1 MAGVGRRAWRWAV
14 VAAGTALVLLL
25 PSVVA
30 ALPVTTTTLSASEL
44 LQRVRASGDVGWS
57 GYGESRGSL
66 ALPHVHDLEDLPELL
81 GDTTRTRAWWRG
93 PDSWRVDAL
102 SLVGETDTVRGP
114 GGTWTW
120 ESADARAVRVD
131 GDVGVRL
138 PTAADLLAPT
148 LGRRLA
154 GTPDVVAR
162 RLPARRVAG
171 RAADGLRLAPRS
183 PDGTSVRSVEM
194 WVDPASGLPL
204 RVEVWA
210 DGQDAPSLVSLLLDL
225 ELERPAASRTS
236 FVPPPDAVTT
246 VVAAPDLA
254 ALSDRFAPYR
264 LPDELAGVSRAAAG
278 DGATGGVG
286 VYGQGLQ
293 AVAVVPLPR
302 DVARRAV
309 RRIDPGGD
317 GRTAV
322 VQTPLLSAVVARD
335 GRRRAYLVAGT
346 VPLER
351 LTAVLVALRA
361 DPPARIR
368 P

>member
-1 MAGVGRRAWRWAV
+1 VGRRAWRWAV
-14 VAAGTALVLLL
+14 VAAATALLLLL

-30 ALPVTTTTLSASEL
+30 ALPAATTTLSAAEL

-66 ALPHVHDLEDLPELL
+66 VLPHVHDLEDLDALL
-81 GDTTRTRAWWRG
+81 GETTRARAWWRG

-102 SLVGETDTVRGP
+102 SLAGEVDTVRDAS
-114 GGTWTW
+114 GTWTW
-120 ESADARAVRVD
+120 ESADERAVRVL
-131 GDVGVRL
+131 GDVDVRL

-154 GTPDVVAR
+154 GAPDVVAS

-171 RAADGLRLAPRS
+171 RAADGLRLVPRS
-183 PDGTSVRSVEM
+183 ADGTSVESVEM
-194 WVDPASGLPL
+194 WVEPVSGLPL
-204 RVEVWA
+204 RVEVQA
-210 DGQDAPSLVSLLLDL
+210 DGEDVPSLVSLLLDL

-236 FVPPPDAVTT
+236 FVPPPDAQST
-246 VVAAPDLA
+246 VVDAPDLA
-254 ALSDRFAPYR
+254 ALSDRYAPYR
-264 LPDELAGVSRAAAG
+264 LPDELAGLMRSDVG
-278 DGATGGVG
+278 GGATGGVG

-302 DVARRAV
+302 DLARRAI
-309 RRIDPGGD
+309 RRIDRDGD
-317 GRTAV
+317 GRTAMV
-322 VQTPLLSAVVARD
+322 ETPLLSAVVARD
-335 GRRRAYLVAGT
+335 GRGRAYLLAGT

-351 LTAVLVALRA
+351 LTAVLAALRA
-361 DPPARIR
+361 DPPSRVG